1 MTKKTPPNRLK
12 EQREKSRLSQTE
24 VAKML
29 DISVATVSRHEGQNR
44 GLTRAMIEKYAQ
56 LYKVS
61 AAELYVELPDEDG
74 DEPAELKKLLSF

>member
-1 MTKKTPPNRLK
+1 MTTKTTPPNRLR
-12 EQREKSRLSQTE
+12 EQREKSRLSQSE

-44 GLTRAMIEKYAQ
+44 GLTRIMVDAYAK

-61 AAELYVELPDEDG
+61 AAELFVDLPEED
-74 DEPAELKKLLSF
+74 DAAAVS

>member
-1 MTKKTPPNRLK
+1 MTENKTPKNRLK
-12 EQREKSRLSQTE
+12 EQRELSRLSQSE

-44 GLTRAMIEKYAQ
+44 GLTRPMVDAYAK

-61 AAELYVELPDEDG
+61 AAELFVDLPEEEGSADVG
-74 DEPAELKKLLSF
+74 